1 MDLNN
6 LSMNY
11 KIILG
16 ISSLT
21 ILILVFQYI
30 KNLFKPKKVI
40 LEGVTNTLNTP
51 SNNINNNNN
60 GLNTIKSEIFD
71 EINNNIKN
79 QSDNINNFF
88 EKFKDFHHKHFK
100 NMYENKIPNK
110 IKKKIIH
117 LSSIDF
123 PNNEFNLA
131 SPDISGL
138 DSLKHVINFKLL
150 EAQIPYVPHNIYNSN
165 NILKFNS
172 SYSVTINEGHYTI
185 YSLLNTINNKLS
197 ASGSNISL
205 TFNNITK
212 FITINNPNTITIDTT
227 SYPLFKKLGF
237 ESNTYDSNI
246 TATNIPDLSIHYL
259 DIIFN
264 DIPTPA
270 ATHTTNN
277 SNILKRIPFNGQPGD
292 IIYYRVADSDYLS
305 QEAFYPGKNID
316 ISTIKL
322 NFKRNDG
329 TEYDFKGLN
338 YDLKI
343 EVTEVIDKSILID
356 HFQNSVEERDK
367 YFDTNYEDNDLY
379 RTFKN

>member
-1 MDLNN
+1 
-6 LSMNY
+6 MNY

-16 ISSLT
+16 ILTVT
-21 ILILVFQYI
+21 ILTLIYQYV
-30 KNLFKPKKVI
+30 KNIFNPNKKL
-40 LEGVTNTLNTP
+40 LEGQTNTLNIP
-51 SNNINNNNN
+51 SNN
-60 GLNTIKSEIFD
+60 GLNTIKSEIFV

-79 QSDNINNFF
+79 QSDNIINFL
-88 EKFKDFHHKHFK
+88 EKFKDFHHKYFK
-100 NMYENKIPNK
+100 NMYEIKIPNK

-123 PNNEFNLA
+123 PDNEFNLA
-131 SPDISGL
+131 SVDNSGL
-138 DSLKHVINFKLL
+138 DTLKHVINFKLL

-172 SYSVTINEGHYTI
+172 SYTVTINEGHYTI
-185 YSLLNTINNKLS
+185 DPLLNTINNKLS
-197 ASGSNISL
+197 ASGSKISL

-212 FITINNPNTITIDTT
+212 FITINNPSSLQININTG
-227 SYPLFKKLGF
+227 SYPLFKRLGF
-237 ESNTYDSNI
+237 EDTSNGSNI
-246 TATNIPDLSIHYL
+246 TANNIPDLSIHYL

-264 DIPTPA
+264 DIPISA
-270 ATHTTNN
+270 ATLTTNN

-292 IIYYRVADSDYLS
+292 IIHYRVADSDYLS
-305 QEAFYPGKNID
+305 QEAFYPDKNID

-356 HFQNSVEERDK
+356 HFQSSVDHRYK
-367 YFDTNYEDNDLY
+367 SLNN
-379 RTFKN
+379 K